1 LPARTLVNVDWTA
14 TVPEEGTVE
23 VAITLPQ
30 VRKEQRCCQLAA
42 AAGAPSLPAL
52 LLTLWRRVCLSLAV
66 VDRRVAG
73 VCRYV

>member
-1 LPARTLVNVDWTA
+1 MVNVDWTA

-30 VRKEQRCCQLAA
+30 VRRCQPAA
-42 AAGAPSLPAL
+42 AAGAPTLPAL
-52 LLTLWRRVCLSLAV
+52 LLTLWRRVCLSLAL
-66 VDRRVAG
+66 VDRWVAG